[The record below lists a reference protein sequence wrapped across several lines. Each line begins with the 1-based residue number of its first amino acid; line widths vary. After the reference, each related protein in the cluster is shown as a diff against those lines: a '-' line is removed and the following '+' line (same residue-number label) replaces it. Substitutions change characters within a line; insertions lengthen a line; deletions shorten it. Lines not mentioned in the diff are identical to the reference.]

1 MSYQKAKVYNDG
13 SHFIAMPPEN
23 FPRPKR
29 RYKPKSKREESPDSP
44 KAKFETAYSESQS
57 LPKRE
62 RKKYIKEKL
71 QGTFPNEEH
80 EKEFIESNIER
91 KKINAAKRR
100 VRLMRKVYLQEWN
113 YFVTFT
119 FSGELHTEETFK
131 EKLRNTLKHMVS
143 RKGWKYIGVWERSPE
158 KQRLHFH
165 GIFYIPPNAMIGE
178 LVEVKDYST
187 KSHRMQTTFQN
198 THFQKYFGRND
209 FKELCR
215 REDIMQSVRYLLKY
229 IEKSNERLV
238 YGGKLPTYFVSD
250 ILDDDIICPYGVDDR
265 KAILFDNFTCI
276 DEGCIVG
283 QASEE
288 VIKQMPKCN

>member
-1 MSYQKAKVYNDG
+1 MSYQKAKVYYDG

-23 FPRPKR
+23 FPRRKR
-29 RYKPKSKREESPDSP
+29 RYKPKPKREVSDSP
-44 KAKFETAYSESQS
+44 KAKFEMAYSESQS

-71 QGTFPNEEH
+71 QDTFLTEERA
-80 EKEFIESNIER
+80 KEFIESNIER
-91 KKINAAKRR
+91 KKTNAAKRR

-119 FSGELHTEETFK
+119 FSNELHTEKTFK

-158 KQRLHFH
+158 KNRLHFH
-165 GIFYIPPNAMIGE
+165 GIFYIPEMIGE

-198 THFQKYFGRND
+198 THFQKHFGRND
-209 FKELCR
+209 FKELGR
-215 REDIMQSVRYLLKY
+215 LEDVMQSVRYLLKY
-229 IEKSNERLV
+229 IEKSNERLI

-250 ILDDDIICPYGVDDR
+250 IFDDDIICPYGVDGR
-265 KAILFDNFTCI
+265 KAILFDKFTCI
-276 DEGCIVG
+276 EDGCIVG

>member
-1 MSYQKAKVYNDG
+1 MPYQKAKVYNDG

-71 QGTFPNEEH
+71 QDTFPNEER

-178 LVEVKDYST
+178 LVEIKDYST

-250 ILDDDIICPYGVDDR
+250 ILDEDIICPYGVDDR

-276 DEGCIVG
+276 EDGCIIG